1 MISTIENTRHSLQAA
16 TGVFICI
23 VYFQAIAVV
32 FPLSFSVKMCY
43 DRENDCEVAIVDK
56 LVRKIEIPLARQRI
70 KNAGLYI
77 VPEEKLLTYET
88 FAMKLKKKYTG
99 HVDWYLYNLSIKKS
113 AQGQGIATK
122 LLRPMLEF
130 CDDEKIVTYLETNK
144 ESNVSLYEH
153 FGFDLQETN
162 LIPGSPVNHYSMV
175 REPKERGETD

>member
-56 LVRKIEIPLARQRI
+56 LVRKIE
-70 KNAGLYI
+70 
-77 VPEEKLLTYET
+77 
-88 FAMKLKKKYTG
+88 KYTG